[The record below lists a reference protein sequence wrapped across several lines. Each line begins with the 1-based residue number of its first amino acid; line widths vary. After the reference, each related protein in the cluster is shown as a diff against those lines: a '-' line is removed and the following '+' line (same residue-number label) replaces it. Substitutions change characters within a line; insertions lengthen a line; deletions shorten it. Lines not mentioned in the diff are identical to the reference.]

1 MCVDY
6 CIKSFLHLKSSA
18 SDDCGDKSTLGIS
31 ASSPI
36 NRLLGIGGPWV
47 SETGMINKSNPIRTR
62 DQDHSSR
69 GHKGPTVADETVGE
83 SIGETLAWAKTPF
96 ESVCGPGPPPR
107 GRCEAAPAHRHGDR
121 GLPARPSSWLA
132 QAGPRSPAPSLAS
145 NTGAHLHTHKRL
157 HARTHGRS
165 GSPCADLSGI
175 PPAPA
180 HAESLPSGIPPAPAH
195 AEPLPSGLIAE
206 WPRPAET
213 GRDSRSAAAR
223 PACGPSTPGRLAQG
237 D

>member
-1 MCVDY
+1 MNTEFRD
-6 CIKSFLHLKSSA
+6 
-18 SDDCGDKSTLGIS
+18 
-31 ASSPI
+31 
-36 NRLLGIGGPWV
+36 
-47 SETGMINKSNPIRTR
+47 EINKYR
-62 DQDHSSR
+62 DYLRLQSSYKRQLQKIKQDQR
-69 GHKGPTVADETVGE
+69 RAEWEARAGPR
-83 SIGETLAWAKTPF
+83 SQ
-96 ESVCGPGPPPR
+96 
-107 GRCEAAPAHRHGDR
+107 
-121 GLPARPSSWLA
+121 PARGPRLA